1 LRERLLVVC
10 GVRND
15 PASIVVRPAS
25 VVVTSAAIVL
35 TPAVIVADLGG

>member
-10 GVRND
+10 GLRKD
-15 PASIVVRPAS
+15 PASIVVRAAS
-25 VVVTSAAIVL
+25 VVV